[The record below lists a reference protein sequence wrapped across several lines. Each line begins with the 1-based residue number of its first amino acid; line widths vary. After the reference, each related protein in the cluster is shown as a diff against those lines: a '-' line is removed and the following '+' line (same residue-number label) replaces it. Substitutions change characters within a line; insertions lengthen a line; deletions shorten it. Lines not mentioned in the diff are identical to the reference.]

1 MYDNQLKL
9 PGTCNKSKLP
19 EEFKKFKIQQ
29 KLQVGFTTDE
39 KVLKEIIFVAP
50 WIVSYKQEFEDIIID
65 ELIDKEHNETFTKV

>member
-9 PGTCNKSKLP
+9 PRTYNKSKLP

-39 KVLKEIIFVAP
+39 KVLKEIIFIAP

-65 ELIDKEHNETFTKV
+65 ELIDKEHNETFIKV